1 VQQPAIL
8 TASIALL
15 RALEERLEVV
25 PAYVAGH
32 SLGEYAALVAA
43 GSISFEDAV
52 TLVHARGRF
61 MQEAVPPGRGA
72 MAAVLGLERAAV
84 EEACALARRE
94 TGLVVAPANFNAPTQ
109 TVVAGA
115 VLAVELASTEARR
128 LGARRTV
135 PLEVSAPFHCEL
147 MAPAADKLA
156 GELARVRFADPVP
169 PVITNVE
176 AEPNASGSRV
186 RDLLQRQ
193 VTAPVCF
200 TDMVRRM
207 RELGVTATLEIGPGR
222 VLTGLVRRIE
232 RGLAQAALSEVS
244 ELSPAADFVY
254 QNCG

>member
-1 VQQPAIL
+1 MKRFSAEAVKAVC
-8 TASIALL
+8 
-15 RALEERLEVV
+15 EE
-25 PAYVAGH
+25 
-32 SLGEYAALVAA
+32 AA
-43 GSISFEDAV
+43 GEQV
-52 TLVHARGRF
+52 
-61 MQEAVPPGRGA
+61 
-72 MAAVLGLERAAV
+72 V
-84 EEACALARRE
+84 E
-94 TGLVVAPANFNAPTQ
+94 PANFNSPTQ

-115 VLAVELASTEARR
+115 PLAVELASTQARR

-135 PLEVSAPFHCEL
+135 PLEVSAPFHCQL

-186 RDLLQRQ
+186 RDLLHRQ
-193 VTAPVCF
+193 VTAPVRF

-232 RGLAQAALSEVS
+232 RGLALAALNEVS